1 MGYMVAA
8 IEVPD
13 YRPRDELVY
22 VIYGMPGRQVARF
35 ALHDGRTLFLFV
47 FAGMTDAGRR
57 PRHAKGHSE

>member
-1 MGYMVAA
+1 MVAA

-47 FAGMTDAGRR
+47 FAGAR
-57 PRHAKGHSE
+57 PRRAKTSSHRKQF